1 MFKLLQTCCLI
12 FAGVFLA
19 NCSDGAL
26 GMRGSSAWYMTA
38 SEEDIK
44 KFEDNGGSRRP
55 ITTSY
60 NSSVMSIPASTSSR
74 VSSSGRNIYNSDGS
88 SSRISSNGRNIY
100 NSDGSSS
107 RISSNGRNI
116 YNSDGSSGR
125 ISSNGRNIYN
135 TDGSSSRISSNGRNI
150 YNSDG
155 TSCRISSSGRNMYCN

>member
-1 MFKLLQTCCLI
+1 MSKLLQSCCLI
-12 FAGVFLA
+12 FAALVLS

-26 GMRGSSAWYMTA
+26 GLRGSPAWYATA
-38 SEEDIK
+38 SKADIK
-44 KFEDNGGSRRP
+44 KYEANGGSRRLA
-55 ITTSY
+55 TTSY
-60 NSSVMSIPASTSSR
+60 RSSGISTPTNTSSR
-74 VSSSGRNIYNSDGS
+74 VSSNGRNIYNSDGS

-116 YNSDGSSGR
+116 YNSDGSS
-125 ISSNGRNIYN
+125 
-135 TDGSSSRISSNGRNI
+135 SRISSNGRNI